1 MQHHRLL
8 DKGRVSKAWAK
19 AAGPAREGS
28 EISEAY
34 AKRLR
39 VEREEGGEPEVDLDL

>member
-1 MQHHRLL
+1 M
-8 DKGRVSKAWAK
+8 SKAWAK
-19 AAGPAREGS
+19 APGPAREGS

-39 VEREEGGEPEVDLDL
+39 VEREEGGEPEVDLDV